1 MTGKEKAQQKVKR
14 YDLMGNVIKSHID
27 QLKEKL
33 KSGADVIKD
42 LEFFQIAIESWS
54 CNEENEEL
62 LKELNE
68 YEEELAHW
76 IKFPKSED
84 IDEFLKDSSS
94 RILCRIVKERIN
106 VEELLKLYDVLH
118 EMLDKDVPMPEVIN
132 VEELINFMDNCC

>member
-1 MTGKEKAQQKVKR
+1 MTGKEKARQNVKR
-14 YDLMGNVIKSHID
+14 YYLMGNVIKSHID

-68 YEEELAHW
+68 YEEELANL

-84 IDEFLKDSSS
+84 IDKFLKDSSS

-118 EMLDKDVPMPEVIN
+118 EMLDKDVPMPKVIN